1 MNITIAWLMP
11 RKYRIA
17 VLPGDGIGPEVI
29 NEAVRVL
36 KACDEVV
43 PGLRLDLET
52 YEVGAR
58 YYVKS
63 AKKGEWEPGTFE
75 ACQKADAILMGAVG
89 FPSVKYSDGRPVGGK
104 VVFGLRMGLDLY
116 ANVRPVRLLDG
127 VESPLRSK
135 SSKDIGFVIVR
146 ENTEDLYAGIQGV
159 LARGGL
165 EETGVD
171 VRVITSKGSER
182 VVRYSFNLASK
193 RKGAPADGK
202 KRVTCVDKSN
212 VLRGDRLFRSVF
224 DRVAGFFPRVQRDY
238 AYVDAMC
245 QWMIR
250 RPERYDVIVTT
261 NVFGD
266 ILSEL
271 GAALQGGLGM
281 APSGNI
287 GDFHAMFEP
296 VHGSAPDMAGRN
308 KANPVAAV
316 LSAGMMLE
324 WLGDTR
330 KDQKLKNAA
339 KLIDKAVERT
349 LAERKVSTADL
360 GGRASTR
367 KVGETIAKNL
377 AVVAS

>member
-1 MNITIAWLMP
+1 MRKARVQMP
-11 RKYRIA
+11 RKYKIA
-17 VLPGDGIGPEVI
+17 VIPGDGIGPEVV

-36 KACDEVV
+36 RACEEAV
-43 PGLRLDLET
+43 PGLRLSLET
-52 YEVGAR
+52 YEAGAR
-58 YYVKS
+58 YYSKS
-63 AKKGEWEPGTFE
+63 GKKEEWEPGAFE

-89 FPSVKYSDGRPVGGK
+89 LPSVTYSDGRPVGAK

-135 SSKDIGFVIVR
+135 TSKDIDFVIVR
-146 ENTEDLYAGIQGV
+146 ENTEDLYAQIQGV

-171 VRVITSKGSER
+171 VRIITSKGSER
-182 VVRYSFNLASK
+182 VVRYSFNLALK
-193 RKGAPADGK
+193 RREAPGDGR

-224 DRVAGFFPRVQRDY
+224 DKVGRFFPRVQRDY

-250 RPERYDVIVTT
+250 RPERYDVVVTT

-281 APSGNI
+281 APSANI

-296 VHGSAPDMAGRN
+296 VHGSAPEMAGRN
-308 KANPVAAV
+308 RANPIAAIM
-316 LSAGMMLE
+316 SGGMMLE
-324 WLGDTR
+324 WLGESR
-330 KDQKLKNAA
+330 KDSKLKAA
-339 KLIDKAVERT
+339 AGLIDKAVKRT
-349 LAERKVSTADL
+349 VKERKVLTYDL

-367 KVGETIAKNL
+367 KVGEAVAKNL
-377 AVVAS
+377 VILAS

>member
-1 MNITIAWLMP
+1 M
-11 RKYRIA
+11 
-17 VLPGDGIGPEVI
+17 
-29 NEAVRVL
+29 
-36 KACDEVV
+36 
-43 PGLRLDLET
+43 
-52 YEVGAR
+52 
-58 YYVKS
+58 
-63 AKKGEWEPGTFE
+63 
-75 ACQKADAILMGAVG
+75 
-89 FPSVKYSDGRPVGGK
+89 
-104 VVFGLRMGLDLY
+104 
-116 ANVRPVRLLDG
+116 
-127 VESPLRSK
+127 
-135 SSKDIGFVIVR
+135 
-146 ENTEDLYAGIQGV
+146 
-159 LARGGL
+159 
-165 EETGVD
+165 
-171 VRVITSKGSER
+171 
-182 VVRYSFNLASK
+182 
-193 RKGAPADGK
+193 
-202 KRVTCVDKSN
+202 
-212 VLRGDRLFRSVF
+212 FRSVF

-250 RPERYDVIVTT
+250 RPERYDVVVTT

-287 GDFHAMFEP
+287 GDFHALFEP

-330 KDQKLKNAA
+330 KDQKLKKGA

-367 KVGETIAKNL
+367 KVGEAIAKNL

>member
-1 MNITIAWLMP
+1 MP
-11 RKYRIA
+11 RKYKIA
-17 VLPGDGIGPEVI
+17 VIPGDGIGPEVVS
-29 NEAVRVL
+29 EAVRVL
-36 KACDEVV
+36 RACEEAV
-43 PGLRLDLET
+43 PRLRLSLET
-52 YEVGAR
+52 YEAGAR
-58 YYVKS
+58 YYAKS
-63 AKKGEWEPGTFE
+63 GRKDEWEPGLFE

-89 FPSVKYSDGRPVGGK
+89 LPSITYSNGRPVGAK
-104 VVFGLRMGLDLY
+104 VVFGLRTGLDLY

-135 SSKDIGFVIVR
+135 ASKDIDFVIVR
-146 ENTEDLYAGIQGV
+146 ENTEDLYAQIQGV

-171 VRVITSKGSER
+171 VRIITSKGSER
-182 VVRYSFNLASK
+182 VVRYSFNLALK
-193 RKGAPADGK
+193 RRGAPGDGR

-224 DRVAGFFPRVQRDY
+224 DKVGRFFPRVQRDY

-250 RPERYDVIVTT
+250 RPEKYDVVVTT

-296 VHGSAPDMAGRN
+296 VHGSAPEMAGR
-308 KANPVAAV
+308 KRANPIAAIM
-316 LSAGMMLE
+316 SGGMMLE
-324 WLGDTR
+324 WLGESR
-330 KDQKLKNAA
+330 KDSKLKTAA
-339 KLIDKAVERT
+339 GLIDKAVKRT
-349 LAERKVSTADL
+349 VKERKVLTHDL

-367 KVGETIAKNL
+367 KVGEAVAKNL
-377 AVVAS
+377 VILAS

>member
-1 MNITIAWLMP
+1 MP
-11 RKYRIA
+11 RKYKIA
-17 VLPGDGIGPEVI
+17 VIPGDGIGPEVV

-36 KACDEVV
+36 RACEEAV
-43 PGLRLDLET
+43 PGLRLSLET
-52 YEVGAR
+52 YEAGAR
-58 YYVKS
+58 YYSKS
-63 AKKGEWEPGTFE
+63 GKNEEWEPGAFE
-75 ACQKADAILMGAVG
+75 ACQKADAILMGAIG
-89 FPSVKYSDGRPVGGK
+89 LPSVTYSDGRPVGAK

-135 SSKDIGFVIVR
+135 TSKDIDFVIVR
-146 ENTEDLYAGIQGV
+146 ENTEDLYAQIQGV

-171 VRVITSKGSER
+171 VRVITRKGSER

-193 RKGAPADGK
+193 RRGAPGDGK

-212 VLRGDRLFRSVF
+212 VLRGDRLLRTVF
-224 DRVAGFFPRVQRDY
+224 DKVGHFFPRVQRDY

-245 QWMIR
+245 HWMIG
-250 RPERYDVIVTT
+250 RPERYDVVVTT

-271 GAALQGGLGM
+271 GASLQGGLGT

-296 VHGSAPDMAGRN
+296 VHGSAPEIARKN
-308 KANPVAAV
+308 RANPVAAIM
-316 LSAGMMLE
+316 SAGMMLE
-324 WLGDTR
+324 WLGESR
-330 KDQKLKNAA
+330 KDSKMKTASG
-339 KLIDKAVERT
+339 LIDKAVKRT
-349 LAERKVSTADL
+349 VKERKVLTYDL

-367 KVGETIAKNL
+367 KVGEAVAKNL
-377 AVVAS
+377 VIEAS

>member
-1 MNITIAWLMP
+1 MS
-11 RKYRIA
+11 RKYRVA
-17 VLPGDGIGPEVI
+17 VLPGDGIGPEVT
-29 NEAVRVL
+29 NVSVRVVE
-36 KACDEVV
+36 ACEEAV
-43 PGLRLDLET
+43 PGLRFDLQT
-52 YEVGAR
+52 YGAGAR

-63 AKKGEWEPGTFE
+63 GKKGEWEPGGFE
-75 ACQKADAILMGAVG
+75 ACQKADAILMGAIGLPNVTY
-89 FPSVKYSDGRPVGGK
+89 PDGRPVGGS

-116 ANVRPVRLLDG
+116 ANVRPVRLMYG
-127 VESPLRSK
+127 VQSPLRSK
-135 SSKDIGFVIVR
+135 SAKDIDFVIVR

-182 VVRYSFNLASK
+182 VVRYSFNLALK
-193 RKGAPADGK
+193 RKGAPGDGK
-202 KRVTCVDKSN
+202 TRVTCVDKSN
-212 VLRGDRLFRSVF
+212 VLRGDRFFRSVF
-224 DRVAGFFPRVQRDY
+224 DRVAGFFPRVDRDY

-250 RPERYDVIVTT
+250 RPEKYDVVVTT

-281 APSGNI
+281 APSANI
-287 GDFHAMFEP
+287 GDFHALFEP

-308 KANPVAAV
+308 RANPVATV

-324 WLGDTR
+324 WLGETR
-330 KDQKLKNAA
+330 KDSKLKSAA
-339 KLIDKAVERT
+339 RLVDRAVERT
-349 LAERKVSTADL
+349 LAEGKVLTADL
-360 GGRASTR
+360 GGRVSTR
-367 KVGETIAKNL
+367 KMGEAIVKNL
-377 AVVAS
+377 AIVAA

>member
-1 MNITIAWLMP
+1 MP
-11 RKYRIA
+11 RKYTVA
-17 VLPGDGIGPEVI
+17 VLPGDGIGPEVTD
-29 NEAVRVL
+29 EAVRVL
-36 KACDEVV
+36 RACEEAV

-52 YEVGAR
+52 YGAGAR

-63 AKKGEWEPGTFE
+63 GKKGEWEPGGFE
-75 ACQKADAILMGAVG
+75 ACQKADAILMGAIGLPGVAN
-89 FPSVKYSDGRPVGGK
+89 SDGRPVGGK
-104 VVFGLRMGLDLY
+104 VVLGIRMGLDLY

-135 SSKDIGFVIVR
+135 SSKDIDLVIVR
-146 ENTEDLYAGIQGV
+146 ENTEDLYAGIQGI

-224 DRVAGFFPRVQRDY
+224 DKVASFFPRVHRDY

-250 RPERYDVIVTT
+250 RPERYDVVVTT

-271 GAALQGGLGM
+271 GASLQGGLGM

-308 KANPVAAV
+308 RANPVAAI
-316 LSAGMMLE
+316 LSASMMLE
-324 WLGDTR
+324 WLGENRRDHRLET
-330 KDQKLKNAA
+330 AA
-339 KLIDKAVERT
+339 GLVDKAV
-349 LAERKVSTADL
+349 RKTVSEGKVLTADL

-367 KVGETIAKNL
+367 KVGGAIAKNL
-377 AVVAS
+377 AVLAS